1 MWLND
6 AISGT
11 VLVLF
16 AIAEI
21 AYSTTFPTLHGQ
33 AYGPSLFPVLIGCCL
48 MACGF
53 VLIFRGLR
61 TRRSQARALTSD
73 HPQTDVGTTEFEAN
87 TTDPVWI
94 RFGEWASSPSRR
106 INMAL
111 VPGSLIAYIL
121 LSNTIGFMPLSIVI
135 LSVLLY
141 RLGSSLVLSLGIA
154 IATTTLLQLLFA
166 KVLLVPLPAGLLLR
180 WLG

>member
-11 VLVLF
+11 ALVLF

-21 AYSTTFPTLHGQ
+21 AYATTFPTLHGQ

-61 TRRSQARALTSD
+61 TRRSQARAPASR
-73 HPQTDVGTTEFEAN
+73 HPQADAGTKEAVAD
-87 TTDPVWI
+87 TADPVWI
-94 RFGEWASSPSRR
+94 RFGDWANSSSRR

-111 VPGSLIAYIL
+111 VPGSLIVYIL

-141 RLGSSLVLSLGIA
+141 RLGSSLLLSLGIA
-154 IATTTLLQLLFA
+154 VATSILLQLLFA